1 MDHTQFQKISRFNVL
16 AEKKI
21 VLQAGTKVQHNSSLF
36 YLANNISISNTIQ
49 TQQQETGLFLFLRQ
63 YPDHH
68 QSPSQLGHT
77 NPHLKDELEDEDPH
91 DQTTQE
97 KEPETEENNF
107 LVKSQNISKSLRQ

>member
-1 MDHTQFQKISRFNVL
+1 MEHTQFQKISRFSR
-16 AEKKI
+16 KKF

-36 YLANNISISNTIQ
+36 YLAKNISISNTIQ
-49 TQQQETGLFLFLRQ
+49 TQQQETGLFLFLQQ
-63 YPDHH
+63 YPNHH

-91 DQTTQE
+91 DQTTQG
-97 KEPETEENNF
+97 KEQETEENNF